1 MLQFDKVVEKNEVF
15 VKKARNLWNTL
26 SGPNKIFIQLFKI
39 SLSIFTKTVQWFI
52 LIKNVNL
59 WGGGSEVE
67 FCQFCFNFKKK
78 I

>member
-26 SGPNKIFIQLFKI
+26 SGPKKNIYKIIQI

-52 LIKNVNL
+52 LIKNINL
-59 WGGGSEVE
+59 WGGVSEVE